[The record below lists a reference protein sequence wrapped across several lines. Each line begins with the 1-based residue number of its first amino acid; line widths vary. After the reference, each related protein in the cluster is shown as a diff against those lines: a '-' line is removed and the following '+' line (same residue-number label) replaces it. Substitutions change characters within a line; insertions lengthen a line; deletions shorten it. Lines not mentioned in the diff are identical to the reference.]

1 MSLPSE
7 KRLASYPGKTFGQ
20 TLVFLRSLS
29 PEVHDDIVH
38 VRSWGHSGTQE
49 GEDLEELILL

>member
-7 KRLASYPGKTFGQ
+7 KRLASYPGKAFGQ
-20 TLVFLRSLS
+20 ILVSRRTLS

-38 VRSWGHSGTQE
+38 VWSWGHSGTQE
-49 GEDLEELILL
+49 SEDLEELILL